1 MGDFLSGLK
10 KTFDFLDTN
19 KVKKIYETGDEQEIA
34 ELEAFLSSSNLVAD
48 PKLYETVESCIM
60 MLNHSINNIRY
71 VPEEIQDD
79 EDFRFAFIE
88 RINQEITDHLDPMNA
103 TALAYDDEESA
114 KRKVINSIVQ
124 HVKSDSLKLYILLG
138 M

>member
-1 MGDFLSGLK
+1 MGDFLNGLK
-10 KTFDFLDTN
+10 KTFDFLDSN
-19 KVKKIYETGDEQEIA
+19 KVQKIYQTGSDEEIA

-71 VPEEIQDD
+71 VPEDIQDN

-88 RINQEITDHLDPMNA
+88 RINQEIIDHLDPMNA
-103 TALAYDDEESA
+103 VALAYDDEESA

-124 HVKSDSLKLYILLG
+124 HITSDSLKLYVLLG